1 MNDIESLLLCA
12 FVGICY
18 GAWAFLNTHAL
29 FKKYLISTLAA
40 IATFGV
46 TALCVKFEIMV
57 LLGILTVVL
66 PITTIILTFIGKNKK
81 G

>member
-1 MNDIESLLLCA
+1 MIILYIA
-12 FVGICY
+12 Y
-18 GAWAFLNTHAL
+18 AAWAFLNTHAI

-46 TALCVKFEIMV
+46 TALSVKYDIMV
-57 LLGILTVVL
+57 LLGILTVAL
-66 PITTIILTFIGKNKK
+66 PLTTILLAIFKK